1 MYYLIET
8 KDQLNR
14 FFKDEG
20 NECYLQFIT
29 NNDEVHP
36 KLQSLCALYLYSF
49 SKEKGFIIN
58 LNHPEAFELD
68 LPLDYLQSYTNVF
81 VKEKTK
87 ALLHLPQLSYTDI
100 QSIYYLLKNE
110 PLDPLPKTAAH
121 TFYERKFG
129 ANNVNKIIP
138 LAKHYEALTQ
148 EFTALNPYITNYKS
162 EASNKWYNEILTPTL
177 AKMVSEG
184 IKINGDFQKHF
195 DIKEKFSIEEDKI
208 YGWYNFCTTT
218 GRPTNNFNKIN
229 FSALKH
235 DSGERDAFEA
245 SNDILIEMDY
255 EGYHPRIIA
264 YLIGHYIDN
273 KESVHTQLAK
283 MYFETEEV
291 DKEMYKKSKEL
302 TFQQMYGGI
311 SKKHL
316 KHEYFNKTH
325 TFIDALWGEFNEKGV
340 VKTPIS
346 RRRLLKGNY
355 KNITPQKLFNYYIQ
369 AFETEYNITLL
380 SRIFEFLKDK
390 KTKMVLYVYDSM
402 LFDFSLEDGKETL
415 QSLKELISSDFP
427 IKLKRGNR
435 YSSLKAP

>member
-14 FFKDEG
+14 FFKDED

-36 KLQSLCALYLYSF
+36 KLQSLCALYIYSF

-58 LNHPEAFELD
+58 LNHPEAFELN
-68 LPLDYLQSYTNVF
+68 LPLNYLKSYTNIF

-87 ALLHLPQLSYTDI
+87 ALLHLPQLPYTDI

-138 LAKHYEALTQ
+138 IAKHYEALTQ
-148 EFTALNPYITNYKS
+148 EFTALNPYIINYKS

-184 IKINGDFQKHF
+184 FKINSVFQKHF
-195 DIKEKFSIEEDKI
+195 DIKEKFSIEDNKI
-208 YGWYNFCTTT
+208 YGWYNFYTTT

-245 SNDILIEMDY
+245 NNDVLVEMDY

-264 YLIGHYIDN
+264 YLIGHFIDN
-273 KESVHTQLAK
+273 KESVHTQLEK
-283 MYFETEEV
+283 MYFETEEI
-291 DKEMYKKSKEL
+291 DSEMYKKSKEL

-311 SKKHL
+311 SKKYL
-316 KHEYFNKTH
+316 KHEYFNKTQK
-325 TFIDALWGEFNEKGV
+325 FIDNLWGEFNEKGY
-340 VKTPIS
+340 VKTLIA

-380 SRIFEFLKDK
+380 SRIFKFLEGK

-415 QSLKELISSDFP
+415 QSLNKLVSSDFP
-427 IKLKRGNR
+427 IKLKRGST
-435 YSSLKAP
+435 YSSLKAL